1 VQKPKKGR
9 YRAIGAVGA
18 LLASTLALTAGAT
31 PASASPVTQLNACFS
46 PLTGNYATFPLP
58 LTGTL
63 SKTNLLPGETV
74 ELTGVSTG
82 MTVAPALVA
91 AGIGAGVISWVTSPA
106 LIGTVDPIS
115 GKNGVNLVTNTT
127 TVRVDASNTVE
138 GGATLTGTANVQFF
152 VVFDGVATVQIF
164 IATGTWTG
172 PADNHLLVQVPAIPV
187 NIPVGPGGNPAA
199 PVVFTATGTGTS
211 IEVTQ
216 RLGPL
221 PAHLPGPGAPTLA
234 ERPLAP
240 IVMLNGLSD
249 GILPPISANFFCWPG
264 QSTGPVDPITGLPTA
279 STTFTPATAAT
290 VIASAAIGI
299 PPTAPV
305 CTDTSLSVP
314 INTTVPINLND
325 HCTDVNGNIDP
336 ATFTLSA
343 PGVGQGTVANLGGGL
358 FNYTAPGTDP
368 GPVVLTFQVTDT
380 TGLVSNVATLTITVL
395 ADLCDATAAPC
406 ALTQIVVQPV
416 VGTTMTMEKVPGVIQ
431 MSTVILDGQAQV
443 STGALQS
450 ITVTNARGTASGWT
464 VTAFATDLGT
474 TGTPTW
480 TVPTT
485 GQVIPACSPAGSFG
499 NVPNP
504 DRRCIPGDN
513 LAWSPSAVI
522 THDVIHGDVAQVN
535 PGPAHATSA
544 ANWLAQLVGTT
555 PDGAPVDGLG
565 GLQADPSQADE
576 LCSAPDTRSGGT
588 FQCDATMW
596 LGVPA
601 SAAAGIYTGGL
612 VITLL

>member
-1 VQKPKKGR
+1 
-9 YRAIGAVGA
+9 

-63 SKTNLLPGETV
+63 SKTSLLPGETV

-82 MTVAPALVA
+82 MTVAPGLVA
-91 AGIGAGVISWVTSPA
+91 AGIGAGVISWVTQPS
-106 LIGTVDPIS
+106 LIGTVDPVS
-115 GKNGVNLVTNTT
+115 GKNGVNLVNNTT
-127 TVRVDASNTVE
+127 TVRLDASNTVE
-138 GGATLTGTANVQFF
+138 GGAELTGTASVQFF
-152 VVFDGVATVQIF
+152 VVFDGVATVRIF
-164 IATGTWTG
+164 VETSPGSWTGTGDTG
-172 PADNHLLVQVPAIPV
+172 LTEVPAIPV

-211 IEVTQ
+211 IQVTQ

-264 QSTGPVDPITGLPTA
+264 QSTGPVDPDTGLPTA
-279 STTFTPATAAT
+279 STTFAPATAAT
-290 VIASAAIGI
+290 VIASAVIDV

-305 CTDTSLSVP
+305 CTNTSLSVG
-314 INTTVPINLND
+314 INQTAPINLAA

-336 ATFTLSA
+336 TTFTLSP
-343 PGVGQGTVANLGGGL
+343 PGAGQGTITPVGNGV

-380 TGLVSNVATLTITVL
+380 TGLVSNVATVTITVL
-395 ADLCDATAAPC
+395 ADQCDATAEPC

-416 VGTTMTMEKVPGVIQ
+416 VGTTMTMAKVPGVIQ

-450 ITVTNARGTASGWT
+450 ITVTNARGTASGWA

-480 TVPTT
+480 TTPF
-485 GQVIPACSPAGSFG
+485 GQVIPACSAAGSFG

-513 LAWSPSAVI
+513 LAWSPTAAIV
-522 THDVIHGDVAQVN
+522 HDVIHGDVAQVN

-544 ANWLAQLVGTT
+544 ADWRSQLVATT

-565 GLQADPSQADE
+565 GLKADPSTADV

-588 FQCDATMW
+588 FQCDATMF